1 MPILQRSKLTWGTLI
16 LECHPFFVCI
26 SGTFAQFYW
35 GVLKR
40 GICGS
45 RLVIAIKFSLNSPM
59 QFWLC
64 ATVYLN
70 AVLVLLQQLFFSIR
84 LTYRKVLCFPT
95 PHLFPF
101 FPVIFLCAL
110 GVMPGD
116 CIPAN
121 CAFTRSTR
129 NLRLGGRY
137 RKALVEWHQSQGRL
151 RRWRLSR
158 WLGVATQS
166 FQRWRRRRQTKHE
179 ARWPA
184 MQTSLRSC

>member
-1 MPILQRSKLTWGTLI
+1 MS
-16 LECHPFFVCI
+16 FFLLCI
-26 SGTFAQFYW
+26 SGTFAHFYW

-45 RLVIAIKFSLNSPM
+45 CLVAAIKFAINSPM

-70 AVLVLLQQLFFSIR
+70 ALLVSLQQLFFSIR
-84 LTYRKVLCFPT
+84 LTCRKVLSLPT
-95 PHLFPF
+95 PHLFPS

-116 CIPAN
+116 CIHAN
-121 CAFTRSTR
+121 GAFTRSTR
-129 NLRLGGRY
+129 NSRLGGRY
-137 RKALVEWHQSQGRL
+137 RKALMEWHQSQGRL

-166 FQRWRRRRQTKHE
+166 FQRLPRGIV
-179 ARWPA
+179 
-184 MQTSLRSC
+184 